1 MTPGG
6 DSELWGHMRGG
17 RAVTVPER
25 DRRRYAERGVDRERL
40 RLRVDR
46 QIAARLRAA
55 AAAHHLSVNAFVESL
70 LADHL
75 ASAHADRATDLD
87 LPQPTGRVRP
97 PTPPVNPPTRAT
109 KP

>member
-1 MTPGG
+1 
-6 DSELWGHMRGG
+6 
-17 RAVTVPER
+17 VPDR

-55 AAAHHLSVNAFVESL
+55 AAAHGLSVNAFTESL
-70 LADHL
+70 LAGHL
-75 ASAHADRATDLD
+75 ATADTDSAPA
-87 LPQPTGRVRP
+87 LPQPTDRVCLAAP
-97 PTPPVNPPTRAT
+97 PADPPTRAI